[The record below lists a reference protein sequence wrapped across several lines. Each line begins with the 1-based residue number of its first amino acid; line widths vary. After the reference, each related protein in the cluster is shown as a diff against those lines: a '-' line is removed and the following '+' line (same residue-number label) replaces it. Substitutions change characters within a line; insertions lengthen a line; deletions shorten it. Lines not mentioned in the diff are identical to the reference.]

1 MKLLLQLEEL
11 ALFTLGVVLFNTLGY
26 SWWTFLGLIL
36 APDIGMLG
44 YLINTKIGATSYNLL
59 HHRGIA
65 IVVGLLGFSLS
76 IPILTL
82 TGTILFT
89 HAAMDRM
96 LGYGLKYSD
105 NFAHTHLG
113 MIGQKNPEHG

>member
-1 MKLLLQLEEL
+1 MKKLLQFEEF
-11 ALFTLGVVLFNTLGY
+11 ALLVVGVLFFSTLGY
-26 SWWTFLGLIL
+26 SWWTFWGLLL

-44 YLINTKIGATSYNLL
+44 YLINSKVGAASYNLL

-65 IVVGLLGFSLS
+65 VVVGLIGFTAS
-76 IPILTL
+76 IPLLTL
-82 TGTILFT
+82 AGTILFT
-89 HAAMDRM
+89 HAAMDRL

-113 MIGQKNPEHG
+113 MIGRKSSESK

>member
-11 ALFTLGVVLFNTLGY
+11 ALFALGVVFFSTLGY

-44 YLINTKIGATSYNLL
+44 YLVNSKVGAVSYNLL